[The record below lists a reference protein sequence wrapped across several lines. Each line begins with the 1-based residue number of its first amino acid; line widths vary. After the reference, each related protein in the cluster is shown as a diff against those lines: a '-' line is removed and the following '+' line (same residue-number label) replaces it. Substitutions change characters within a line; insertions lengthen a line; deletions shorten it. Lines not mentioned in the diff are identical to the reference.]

1 MAVPTSLLAPA
12 APFRLSFLWRWWD
25 DPRQRKRAVAGSALA
40 CLFGIGVG
48 YGSWTRVCAAERC
61 PSIAR
66 IDPNVGPQQT
76 SKVYAADG
84 RLITELGIERRT
96 VLPIAEM
103 PVYLRQAFIAV
114 EDKRFYSHHGI
125 DYWRILGALKANV
138 TSLSYSQGFSTIT
151 MQLARNV
158 FPDLLSREKKLT
170 RKLKEARVAVELER
184 NFPKDTI
191 LELYLNQISLGP
203 NVSGV
208 EAAAQVFFG
217 KSARDLNVAEA
228 ATLAALPK
236 APGTYNPR
244 THPDRA
250 VRRRN
255 VVLSLMRDQG
265 YITPEDAEY
274 WKAYPLVLT
283 SRRTSY
289 GDVAPY
295 FVEWLRTSFLEPRF
309 GRDLYEKGLR
319 IYTTLDLDMQ
329 QAAERALQSQL
340 DEIEAGAYSANG
352 KFEGQGRT
360 YREYLEQGRESG
372 EDQGS
377 FSPYLQGSLVA
388 LDARTGYILALVG
401 GRDFVDSRWNR
412 VTQAVR
418 QPGSTFK
425 PFVYSAAVRAGHPV
439 TELLD
444 DSPLN
449 PPVIQLDSSL
459 WQPKDYDDT
468 TLGTIPMR
476 QSLYLSRNLSTIKL
490 GMGLGEQTV
499 VGEARRYGIT
509 TSLRPYPSIHIGA
522 SSVKP
527 IEIIAAYSAFA
538 NLGTRVE
545 PIGIQRIED
554 RDGNILYQST
564 VRREQVMDPEHS
576 WLMLDML
583 RDVMRCQP
591 GTGPHRCGTAA
602 GAVAGLRVPMGGKTG
617 TTDDY
622 TDAWFVGFTPE
633 IVAGIWVGYDLQQR
647 IMNNAG
653 GGRIVAPAWTKF
665 MRDVYERRPPP
676 PDWPRPDSLITREV
690 DWSNGRL
697 ATPFCPIEVRRW
709 EWFYPGTEPYEVCS
723 VHSPFGVGITP

>member
-1 MAVPTSLLAPA
+1 MAVPTSLPASA
-12 APFRLSFLWRWWD
+12 APFRLSFLWRWWY
-25 DPRQRKRAVAGSALA
+25 DPVRRKRVLTGSALA
-40 CLFGIGVG
+40 CLFGVGLG

-66 IDPNVGPQQT
+66 IVGSQNPTQLQT

-96 VLPIAEM
+96 VLPLAEM
-103 PVYLRQAFIAV
+103 PVYLRQAFIAT

-125 DYWRILGALKANV
+125 DFIRFPGAVLNRFR
-138 TSLSYSQGFSTIT
+138 GFSTIT
-151 MQLARNV
+151 QQLARNV
-158 FPDLLSREKKLT
+158 FSDQISRERTLA

-203 NVSGV
+203 NVAGV
-208 EAAAQVFFG
+208 EAASQVFFG

-236 APGTYNPR
+236 APGNYNPR

-250 VRRRN
+250 VARRN
-255 VVLSLMRDQG
+255 VVLTLMSNQG
-265 YITPEDAEY
+265 YLTADDAEY

-295 FVEWLRTSFLEPRF
+295 FVEWLRSSFLEPRF

-329 QAAERALQSQL
+329 EAAERALQSQL
-340 DEIEAGAYSANG
+340 DEIEAGAYSPNA
-352 KFEGQGRT
+352 KFEGQGHT
-360 YREYLEQGRESG
+360 YREYVEKGRVSGEEQGP
-372 EDQGS
+372 
-377 FSPYLQGSLVA
+377 FSPYLQGALVA
-388 LDARTGYILALVG
+388 LDTRTGNILALVG
-401 GRDFVDSRWNR
+401 GRDFVDSKWNR
-412 VTQAVR
+412 VTQSVR

-425 PFVYSAAVRAGHPV
+425 PFVYSAAVRAGWPV
-439 TELLD
+439 DTLLD

-468 TLGTIPMR
+468 TLGMIPMR
-476 QSLYLSRNLSTIKL
+476 QSLFLSRNLSTIKL
-490 GMGLGEQTV
+490 GMSLGEQTV

-509 TSLRPYPSIHIGA
+509 TALRPYPSIHIGA
-522 SSVKP
+522 NAVKP
-527 IEIIAAYSAFA
+527 IEIVAAYSAFA

-564 VRREQVMDPEHS
+564 VKREQVMDPEHS
-576 WLMLDML
+576 WLILDML
-583 RDVMRCQP
+583 RDVTRCQP
-591 GTGPHRCGTAA
+591 GTGPNRCGTAA
-602 GAVAGLRVPMGGKTG
+602 GAVGGLRVPMGGKTG

-633 IVAGIWVGYDLQQR
+633 IVAGIWVGYDAQQR

-690 DWSNGRL
+690 DWSNGKL

-709 EWFYPGTEPYEVCS
+709 EWFYPGTEPTETCT